1 MGMMKGFDTTQA
13 LELYRQDVRQA
24 ARRFDGEAYWHDI
37 QYGYLG

>member
-13 LELYRQDVRQA
+13 LELYRQA